1 MNIIERL
8 QAAWSVLTSKNFIVF
23 SNYNDEV
30 GFVYTLGDHDEVM
43 NLLQGGNQYLME
55 NKKSMLKRV
64 NILLK

>member
-1 MNIIERL
+1 MKIIERL

-23 SNYNDEV
+23 SNDNDEV

-55 NKKSMLKRV
+55 NG
-64 NILLK
+64 NE

>member
-1 MNIIERL
+1 MAKIIERL

-30 GFVYTLGDHDEVM
+30 GFVYTSGKRDEVM

-55 NKKSMLKRV
+55 NK
-64 NILLK
+64 NE

>member
-1 MNIIERL
+1 MKIIERL

-30 GFVYTLGDHDEVM
+30 GFVYTSGKRDEVM

-55 NKKSMLKRV
+55 NR
-64 NILLK
+64 NE

>member
-30 GFVYTLGDHDEVM
+30 GFVYTSGKRDEVM

-55 NKKSMLKRV
+55 NR
-64 NILLK
+64 NE

>member
-30 GFVYTLGDHDEVM
+30 GFVYTFGDHDEVM

-55 NKKSMLKRV
+55 NKK
-64 NILLK
+64 

>member
-1 MNIIERL
+1 MVKIIERL

-55 NKKSMLKRV
+55 NR
-64 NILLK
+64 NE

>member
-1 MNIIERL
+1 MKIIERL

-23 SNYNDEV
+23 SKYNDEV

-55 NKKSMLKRV
+55 NG
-64 NILLK
+64 NE